1 VTLEFIPNY
10 WRNKMANVK
19 KSISSRIDS
28 DIYDK
33 LVKVSKIEGHR
44 FNDRK
49 VAYIVNK
56 VLEDWSKKEK

>member
-1 VTLEFIPNY
+1 
-10 WRNKMANVK
+10 MANVK

>member
-1 VTLEFIPNY
+1 
-10 WRNKMANVK
+10 MANSK

-56 VLEDWSKKEK
+56 IRDSINPHYRDYTDKDLKFS